1 MWVAQKALSAAKA
14 IVGAAGDVDVNLDP
28 EVLAWEADNAAL
40 QVAGDSAMAGL
51 KAAKFVADGVLN
63 LASFILDDIVKNVRL
78 YIILNGLL
86 GQYTS
91 KTYDLVLIYMVYL
104 EGATHRFS
112 S

>member
-1 MWVAQKALSAAKA
+1 M
-14 IVGAAGDVDVNLDP
+14 NLDP
-28 EVLAWEADNAAL
+28 QVLAWEADNAAL

-86 GQYTS
+86 GQYIKHERLGVTLHGLFGGHH
-91 KTYDLVLIYMVYL
+91 TQV
-104 EGATHRFS
+104 S

>member
-1 MWVAQKALSAAKA
+1 M
-14 IVGAAGDVDVNLDP
+14 NLDP

-91 KTYDLVLIYMVYL
+91 NTYGLVLLYMVYWFVWKAPHTGFNVAL
-104 EGATHRFS
+104 PLVFVSTSHNEY
-112 S
+112 

>member
-1 MWVAQKALSAAKA
+1 M
-14 IVGAAGDVDVNLDP
+14 NLGP

-51 KAAKFVADGVLN
+51 KAAKLVADGVLN

-86 GQYTS
+86 GQYTHP
-91 KTYDLVLIYMVYL
+91 KCTAWCCFTWFIGLFGRHHTQV
-104 EGATHRFS
+104 S